1 MKGYMYILLCGDGSY
16 YVGSTNDLELRLSQH
31 QSGEGSNHTRKH
43 LPVKLIYF
51 EEFDRI
57 DDAFYREKQIQGW
70 RRSKKEALIK
80 GDKNTL
86 IELSK
91 NYKQYRNDSLRT
103 WLEEN
108 SPSSG
113 NVPSTWFDKSS
124 PSSSGTGDIPSIG
137 SENVPSTSS
146 GTNLSINITVPST
159 GSGTGETTSSESD
172 AMVTNFKTVAELVE
186 ATPSHTAPPVAEPV
200 EATKFTIA
208 QLITELQKYPQ
219 DTPVITDGYEG
230 EYENILQPKLIRVK
244 QMSNQAYY
252 IGQYQ
257 LSAEADSFDAIVIQ
271 REVRPSDL

>member
-1 MKGYMYILLCGDGSY
+1 MYILLCGDGSY

-91 NYKQYRNDSLRT
+91 NYKQYRNDSLRS
-103 WLEEN
+103 WIEEN
-108 SPSSG
+108 SITGSG

-124 PSSSGTGDIPSIG
+124 PPNSGTGEIPSIG
-137 SENVPSTSS
+137 SEN
-146 GTNLSINITVPST
+146 VPST

-200 EATKFTIA
+200 EATALTTSHKVAELVEATKFTIA
-208 QLITELQKYPQ
+208 QLIIELQKYPQ

-230 EYENILQPKLIRVK
+230 EYENTLQPKLIRVK
-244 QMSNQAYY
+244 QMPNQLYY
-252 IGQYQ
+252 IGQFQ
-257 LSAEADSFDAIVIQ
+257 LSTEADSFDAIVIQ
-271 REVRPSDL
+271 REVRPFDL